1 MVIWRV
7 NIVGKLLDLFNPL
20 SWVEKAAT
28 AAIAVVLVGGTLWWF
43 NSKIR
48 DHYQAPLIA
57 QYKAAADSAEA
68 ERLKRE
74 FVNKERVTDAKD
86 AKLKTLEKIIANRKR
101 IDAADDGLRNSLRP
115 VEANGDELA
124 ACRQRADALDSVQLA
139 IREFTKRVVQECD
152 RHIADKEALKAAW
165 PK

>member
-1 MVIWRV
+1 MSKI
-7 NIVGKLLDLFNPL
+7 LQYFNPL
-20 SWVEKAAT
+20 TIIEKLITISVILVIAA
-28 AAIAVVLVGGTLWWF
+28 ALVWWF

-57 QYKAAADSAEA
+57 QYKAAADSAER

-74 FVNKERVTDAKD
+74 FINKERVTDAKD
-86 AKLKTLEKIIANRKR
+86 AKLKTLEKIISDRKR
-101 IDAADDGLRNSLRP
+101 IDVADDRLQNSLRP
-115 VEANGDELA
+115 SATNDDELT

-139 IREFTKRVVQECD
+139 VREFAKRVVQECD

-165 PK
+165 PE